1 MAFLF
6 YFITLSSFSSSQ
18 KESEYSGISV
28 RLLLDELK
36 TEVQNVSYL
45 MQKALYTELNVYVV
59 LTMIPR
65 TVISKSCLHK

>member
-1 MAFLF
+1 MTFLF

-18 KESEYSGISV
+18 KESEYSGISMS
-28 RLLLDELK
+28 LLLDELK
-36 TEVQNVSYL
+36 TEVQNVSHL